1 MIRDLSLAL
10 RAMLTQPGV
19 PPELSAAQIA
29 FDRPGETFNP
39 GQSTID
45 LFLYDIRE
53 NFDLR
58 NPEPTIERINGHAV
72 RHAPPMR
79 VACTYLV
86 TAWPVGGG
94 ELPLQE
100 HQLLGQTL
108 QVFARYPTIPESF
121 LKGSSLE
128 RQRPPLPLVTSR
140 HDGLR
145 EPAEFWSAL
154 GGRLRPSLSVTVTIG
169 LEVFA
174 ADMPMPLVTT
184 EEIRIGERVGGA
196 EERLLPGAGSR
207 VRIGGQVLAPDGA
220 AVAGAEVSLV
230 EAGLSTATGADGR
243 YVIGLVD
250 PGSHTLHAQS
260 GAAVG
265 TVTITVPRPAGSPPD
280 SYDVWLEAAPTRR
293 RRSPRTDPSPQR

>member
-10 RAMLTQPGV
+10 RAMLTQPGL
-19 PPELSAAQIA
+19 PTDLAAAQIA

-39 GQSTID
+39 GQSTVD

-58 NPEPTIERINGHAV
+58 NPEPTIEQVNGHAV
-72 RHAPPMR
+72 RRAPPMR

-86 TAWPVGGG
+86 TAWPVGGS

-108 QVFARYPTIPESF
+108 QVFARYPTIPEGF
-121 LKGSSLE
+121 LKGSSLD
-128 RQRPPLPLVTSR
+128 RQLPPLPLVTSR

-174 ADMPMPLVTT
+174 ADMPMSLVATS
-184 EEIRIGERVGGA
+184 EIRMGGV
-196 EERLLPGAGSR
+196 EERLLPGGGSR
-207 VRIGGQVLAPDGA
+207 YRIGGRVLAPDGA
-220 AVAGAEVSLV
+220 TVAGAEVSLV
-230 EAGLSTATGADGR
+230 EAGLATASDADGR
-243 YVIGLVD
+243 YIIGPVA
-250 PGSHTLHAQS
+250 PGSHTLHAQF
-260 GAAVG
+260 GAAAG
-265 TVTITVPRPAGSPPD
+265 TVTIAVPRPAGSPPD
-280 SYDVWLEAAPTRR
+280 GYDLRLGTAPTRR
-293 RRSPRTDPSPQR
+293 RRSPLTDPSP